1 MMSVFLILTKIVT
14 AQDFRELTLRQCL
27 EYAIENSYSMNKA
40 RLESKESVVRTKEVR
55 VSLLPQADA
64 SASLNDNLAIPVV
77 MLPGEIIG
85 QPGEMIPAELGVQYD
100 AAVSVQLSQV
110 IFNPVLFTGIK
121 AARNAEE
128 LMQLKARMTREQLI
142 FDVASVYYD
151 ILHSERQLHSIT
163 ENIAL
168 QDTLLVKTA
177 LRVKED
183 LTRGIDLNRIK
194 VNISGLKVQQE
205 RLSATVEQ
213 QKRYLQ
219 VLTGMPLDE
228 PFSLDKAVL
237 NKTEFPEIAPNGN
250 ASPLQKTEIDLLN
263 KQLELNALELKSVRM
278 EYVPTLSFIAA
289 GAYQFQSE
297 EFRFDNRE
305 NWFKS
310 AYVGLR
316 LSVPIFDGSS
326 KHYRKTQLKLQG
338 LQLEND
344 VNQTKQSIQ
353 AERRN
358 ALSELSVSYRAM
370 KSQEENFRLAEQVY
384 EQSRLLYQEGLYS
397 VTDLLQTENS
407 LHEAQTTHISEI
419 IRFKKAELNLM
430 KANGTLLELTG
441 K

>member
-1 MMSVFLILTKIVT
+1 
-14 AQDFRELTLRQCL
+14 
-27 EYAIENSYSMNKA
+27 MNKS
-40 RLESKESVVRTKEVR
+40 RLESKESVARTKEVR
-55 VSLLPQADA
+55 ASLLPQADA
-64 SASLNDNLAIPVV
+64 AASLNDNLAIPVV

-110 IFNPVLFTGIK
+110 IFNPALFTGIK
-121 AARNAEE
+121 AAQSAEE
-128 LMQLKARMTREQLI
+128 LTTLKAIMTKEQLI

-151 ILHSERQLHSIT
+151 ILHSERQLNSIAG
-163 ENIAL
+163 NIAL
-168 QDTLLVKTA
+168 QDTLSAQTA
-177 LRVKED
+177 LRVKEE
-183 LTRGIDLNRIK
+183 LTREIDLNRIK

-219 VLTGMPLDE
+219 VLMGMPLDK

-237 NKTEFPEIAPNGN
+237 NETEFSEIAPDNK
-250 ASPLQKTEIDLLN
+250 PLRKTEIDLLN
-263 KQLELNALELKSVRM
+263 KQQELNALELKSTRM
-278 EYVPTLSFIAA
+278 QYLPTLSFIAS

-297 EFRFDNRE
+297 EFRLNNRE
-305 NWFKS
+305 DWFKS

-316 LSVPIFDGSS
+316 LSVPILDGSS

-344 VNQTKQSIQ
+344 VNRTKHSIQ
-353 AERRN
+353 AEQQN
-358 ALSELSVSYRAM
+358 ARTELSVSYRAM

-384 EQSRLLYQEGLYS
+384 EQSRLLYQEGLYN

-407 LHEAQTTHISEI
+407 LHEAQTAHIFEI

-430 KANGTLLELTG
+430 KANGTLLELISNN
-441 K
+441 